1 MRVRQHLLSIF
12 FGVIFVLALIGQS
25 FAGLAV
31 TNEENSQH
39 GQALVTWGE
48 FVTSSD
54 FVVDV
59 AENWQSE
66 YLQFFL
72 FILLTIWLIQK
83 GSPESKQPGEEGVGT
98 DEDQLV
104 GRYARDDSPKWARV
118 GGWRTWVYSNSLLL
132 TMGLIFVLSW
142 LVQALAGQVVYNDE
156 QAMHGQPVVSL
167 GEYVMGADF
176 WNRTLQN
183 WQSEFLAVG
192 SMVALS
198 IVLRQRGSSESKPVG
213 APHHVTS
220 VEG

>member
-83 GSPESKQPGEEGVGT
+83 SSPESKQPGEEGVGT

-167 GEYVMGADF
+167 GEYVMGA
-176 WNRTLQN
+176 NGS
-183 WQSEFLAVG
+183 WQ
-192 SMVALS
+192 
-198 IVLRQRGSSESKPVG
+198 RK
-213 APHHVTS
+213 
-220 VEG
+220 